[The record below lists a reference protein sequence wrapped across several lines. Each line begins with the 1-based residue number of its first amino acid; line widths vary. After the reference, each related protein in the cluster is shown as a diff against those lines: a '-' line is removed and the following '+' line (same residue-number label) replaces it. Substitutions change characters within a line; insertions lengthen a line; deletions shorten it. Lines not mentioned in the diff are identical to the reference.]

1 MSLLLFI
8 LPKHSVAI
16 WAKITIKST
25 NFDPINNV
33 RTLFDLKSFNHTR
46 LTFRGVSHNYSELFK
61 NRRCPY
67 SISNFCFVGKP
78 ILDFSCKNPFF
89 LN

>member
-33 RTLFDLKSFNHTR
+33 RTLFDLKSFNH
-46 LTFRGVSHNYSELFK
+46 LVNFSWGVPQLIVNFSKTGDVLILSPIFVLWASQSLIFHAKILF
-61 NRRCPY
+61 
-67 SISNFCFVGKP
+67 F
-78 ILDFSCKNPFF
+78 
-89 LN
+89 

>member
-16 WAKITIKST
+16 WTKITIKST

-33 RTLFDLKSFNHTR
+33 STLFDLKSFNHTW
-46 LTFRGVSHNYSELFK
+46 LTFRGVSHNYSELFQ
-61 NRRCPY
+61 
-67 SISNFCFVGKP
+67 KP
-78 ILDFSCKNPFF
+78 KMTLFYLQF
-89 LN
+89 LICGQANS